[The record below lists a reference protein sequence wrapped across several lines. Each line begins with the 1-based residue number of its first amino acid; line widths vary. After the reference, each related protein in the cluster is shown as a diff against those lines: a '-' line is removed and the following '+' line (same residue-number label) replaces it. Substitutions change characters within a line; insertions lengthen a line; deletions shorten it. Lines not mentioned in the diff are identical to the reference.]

1 MKELST
7 DALIEGILCAD
18 ASAQRMPSLLDALRE
33 RFSELFPDQEL
44 LTLTAPGSCPDDQ
57 IESLRKAAG
66 LLSSLI
72 KK

>member
-1 MKELST
+1 MKKLST
-7 DALIEGILCAD
+7 DALIEGILSAD
-18 ASAQRMPSLLDALRE
+18 ASDFPSLLDALRE

-66 LLSSLI
+66 LLSSLNE
-72 KK
+72 K